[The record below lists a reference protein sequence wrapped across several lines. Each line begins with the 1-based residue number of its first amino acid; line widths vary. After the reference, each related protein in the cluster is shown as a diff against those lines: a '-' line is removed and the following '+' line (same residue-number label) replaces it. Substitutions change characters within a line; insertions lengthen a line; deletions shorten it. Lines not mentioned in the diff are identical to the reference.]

1 LDAINCDFIQLLYMQ
16 TRSFFIAKQIE
27 MFAIYVKAFFHK
39 INITNTNEPGLMKPT
54 IKWSMI
60 FITMLF

>member
-39 INITNTNEPGLMKPT
+39 INITNTNEPGLMKPN
-54 IKWSMI
+54 IK
-60 FITMLF
+60 